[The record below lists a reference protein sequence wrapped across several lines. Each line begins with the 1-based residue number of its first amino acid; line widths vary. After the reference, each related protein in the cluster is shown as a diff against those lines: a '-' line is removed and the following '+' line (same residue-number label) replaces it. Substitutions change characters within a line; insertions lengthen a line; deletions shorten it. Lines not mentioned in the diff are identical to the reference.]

1 MIQLT
6 ESAVRKLEKMLDG
19 KDGQGLRI
27 KVIGGGCSGLQYK
40 LDVGEPREG
49 DRVFEQSGVRVFTDR
64 KSFLYVRGTEVD
76 YQESLM
82 EAGFRL
88 NNPNV
93 RQTCGCGTSFAI

>member
-6 ESAVRKLEKMLDG
+6 ESAVWKLQKLLQG
-19 KDGQGLRI
+19 KEGQGLRI
-27 KVIGGGCSGLQYK
+27 KVVGGGCSGLQYK
-40 LDVGEPREG
+40 LDVTEPREG
-49 DRVFEQSGVRVFTDR
+49 DRVFEQEGVRVFADR

-93 RQTCGCGTSFAI
+93 RQTCGCGTSFAV